1 MAVLWVA
8 AAQLLPAGLPFG
20 IVLYGVVLGAL
31 DALTAIG
38 LVLIYR
44 AARVVNF
51 AQADMGGLA
60 AAVAV
65 VMVTGAHLPYFAAV
79 PLGLGAGLLT
89 GYVMDAT
96 VVRRFFRA
104 PRLILTVATIG
115 VAQIL
120 GAGELGLPTLFHHL
134 SPLSTFTTPFS
145 GSFTV
150 GPVVFDA
157 NDVVVFVVVPVVLV
171 ALWWFLVRSDTGV
184 AIRAAADSDERAQLL
199 GVPVRRLSRA
209 TWVIA
214 AGLSSIAALLSAP
227 IQGPNLGVVAG
238 PTALLVPLAA
248 AVIAGMESFPVA
260 VAAAIGIDVFEQA
273 VLWSYPR
280 SSSVDV
286 ALFGFVLVA
295 VLVRRKTLSRGG
307 GDQSLGTLTT
317 GRDRPLPA
325 ALRRW
330 RPLVASRAAL
340 LVALLAAAALIP
352 LVLSGPRDTIL
363 TSTVIYAL
371 VAVSMVVLLG
381 WAGRLSLGQFA
392 FVGIGAS
399 VTGALLV
406 HAGADLFLALLAAAA
421 IGGVVAVALGVPS
434 LRVPGLFLGVVTM
447 AFAVPVSTW
456 LLDSSYF
463 PTLTPAL
470 VPRPVLLGRID
481 LSSPLALYEFC
492 LVVLVLAMVL
502 ARNFRRS
509 RIGRAVL
516 AARDNDRAA
525 ASYAVSPWRVRLVA
539 FTFSG
544 MLAGIAGGL
553 YALNLRGVP
562 FSGFNPE
569 ESIVVFTMVVV
580 GGLGSLPGAVLGAA
594 YVESAQYFL
603 GGAAQLIATGAGL
616 LVLLMVLP
624 GGLGEVVARLR
635 DRILRVVAHRAGI
648 DVPAL
653 ERHVA
658 PASTPR
664 AATSGRSLAATDLG
678 ADMDPP
684 IAAEDDERHL
694 LAGLLDE
701 LRHEHAPGLLRRQ
714 LSRPWLALTGLRT
727 RPEPGTT
734 SSSSSGAILTC
745 EAVDAGYGDL
755 QVLFDAHLVVGD
767 GDVLALLGTNGS
779 GKSTLLKVI
788 SGVLPATAGR
798 ICLQGRDITGWSARQ
813 RVEAGLVM
821 VPGGR
826 GVFPSL
832 TVTENLRVA
841 GWLIRH
847 DRGEQARRS
856 EQVLDLFPNLRRR
869 LGVPAGQLS
878 GGEQQMLT
886 LAQALMCRPSVLLI
900 DELSLGLAPTVVSE
914 LLTVLHQLVERGATV
929 VVVEQ
934 SINVAAAIAPD
945 AVFLERGQVRFTGP
959 TADLANRPD
968 LARSVFLGQAAGISS
983 GTGTIGGQQGRRSP
997 QVMHDAST
1005 SGHEPEATPGAATGA
1020 HVNGHGSSVAT
1031 TPGLVDVDTA
1041 AHVSLWPGTPIPSPP
1056 RNELSG
1062 VQVLGGTDALSPADV
1077 LAASAT
1083 ERCALRGISVRFG
1096 GVAALSDVTVHAA
1109 AGEIVGLIGANGAG
1123 KTTLFDVASGFV
1135 PPSAGRVRLL
1145 GADVTDM
1152 APATRA
1158 QLGLGRLFQDARLF
1172 PALTVSEVVC
1182 AAFERHARVRD
1193 PVASTLRLGDARRSE
1208 DEISVQAQALIAE
1221 LGLGDYQ
1228 DAFVGELSTGT
1239 RRMVELAC
1247 TLAHRPAV
1255 LLADEP
1261 SSGIAQREVE
1271 ALGQLLV
1278 SIRDSTGATLLVIEH
1293 DIPMLSA
1300 IADRLVCLH
1309 LGQVIAEGTPGE
1321 VLGDDQVIAAYL
1333 GTDEVAL
1340 ARSG

>member
-1 MAVLWVA
+1 MTGITTRIPPAARRPLVAAAAVAVVWVA

-38 LVLIYR
+38 LVLVYR

-65 VMVTGAHLPYFAAV
+65 VLVTGAHVPYFAAV

-134 SPLSTFTTPFS
+134 SPLSTFTTPFR

-157 NDVVVFVVVPVVLV
+157 NDVVVFIVVPIVLV
-171 ALWWFLVRSDTGV
+171 ALWWFLGRSDTGV

-214 AGLSSIAALLSAP
+214 AGLSSIAAVLSAP

-248 AVIAGMESFPVA
+248 AVIAGMTSFPVA

-340 LVALLAAAALIP
+340 LAVVLAGAALIP
-352 LVLSGPRDTIL
+352 VALSGPRDTIL

-381 WAGRLSLGQFA
+381 WAGQLSLGQFA

-421 IGGVVAVALGVPS
+421 VGGVVAVVLGLPS

-492 LVVLVLAMVL
+492 LVVLVLATVL

-525 ASYAVSPWRVRLVA
+525 ASYGVSPWRVRLVA

-544 MLAGIAGGL
+544 MLAGVAGGL

-624 GGLGEVVARLR
+624 GGLGEVAARLR
-635 DRILRVVAHRAGI
+635 DRILRTVARRAGI
-648 DVPAL
+648 DVPVL
-653 ERHVA
+653 DRHGKAAVPA
-658 PASTPR
+658 PSPPLT
-664 AATSGRSLAATDLG
+664 ATVGSSPPGTDPLGPDLLG
-678 ADMDPP
+678 AID
-684 IAAEDDERHL
+684 
-694 LAGLLDE
+694 LAG
-701 LRHEHAPGLLRRQ
+701 
-714 LSRPWLALTGLRT
+714 TGLA
-727 RPEPGTT
+727 RPGSGPGGT
-734 SSSSSGAILTC
+734 AVLTC
-745 EAVDAGYGDL
+745 QHVDAGYGDL
-755 QVLFDAHLVVGD
+755 QVLFDANLSVGD

-779 GKSTLLKVI
+779 GKSTLLKVV
-788 SGVLPATAGR
+788 SGVLPATGGR
-798 ICLQGRDITGWSARQ
+798 VVLRGRDITTWSASR

-841 GWLIRH
+841 GWLVRRDH
-847 DRGEQARRS
+847 GERDRRTDH
-856 EQVLDLFPNLRRR
+856 VLDLFPSLRRR
-869 LGVPAGQLS
+869 LHVPAGLLS

-914 LLTVLHQLVERGATV
+914 LLAVLHQLVEQGVTV

-934 SINVAAAIAPD
+934 SINVAAAVAPD

-959 TADLANRPD
+959 TAELANRPD
-968 LARSVFLGQAAGISS
+968 LARSVFLGQTAGLSPVGPSPAVSS
-983 GTGTIGGQQGRRSP
+983 PAVSSP
-997 QVMHDAST
+997 AVS
-1005 SGHEPEATPGAATGA
+1005 S
-1020 HVNGHGSSVAT
+1020 NGHGPRV
-1031 TPGLVDVDTA
+1031 TPTARTLDVDE
-1041 AHVSLWPGTPIPSPP
+1041 PSPAARMLAGATP
-1056 RNELSG
+1056 SSTGEPPP
-1062 VQVLGGTDALSPADV
+1062 GGPSFDPDEVFGPPDV
-1077 LAASAT
+1077 LAASAA
-1083 ERCALRGISVRFG
+1083 ERCALEGISVQFG
-1096 GVAALSDVTVHAA
+1096 GVAALTDVTVRAG

-1135 PPSAGRVRLL
+1135 RPSAGRVRLL

-1172 PALTVSEVVC
+1172 PSLTVTEVVS
-1182 AAFERHARVRD
+1182 AAFERHAWVRD
-1193 PVASTLRLGDARRSE
+1193 PLASTLRLGDARRSE
-1208 DEISVQAQALIAE
+1208 DEIAERARSLIEE
-1221 LGLGDYQ
+1221 LGLRDHQ

-1247 TLAHRPAV
+1247 TLAHRPTV

-1278 SIRDSTGATLLVIEH
+1278 TIRDTTGATLLVIEH

-1300 IADRLVCLH
+1300 VADRLVCLH
-1309 LGQVIAEGTPGE
+1309 LGQVIAEGTPDQ